1 MSDRD
6 DHAAAN
12 AGIPVSAG
20 IPPMARFLMAGA
32 VLIVFMQG
40 AFVIAASV
48 YGRIWPSLDSV
59 HVPLH

>member
-1 MSDRD
+1 
-6 DHAAAN
+6 
-12 AGIPVSAG
+12 
-20 IPPMARFLMAGA
+20 
-32 VLIVFMQG
+32 VFMQG